1 MLTGAGI
8 DVPGRVR
15 FESVNGVVRVRRAEE
30 GEEGAQMVS
39 KVGQVVTP
47 SWVMQTLGVSVG
59 GAVYAR
65 SGSDAVIELVASTR
79 VRISGSS
86 RR

>member
-1 MLTGAGI
+1 M
-8 DVPGRVR
+8 PGRVR
-15 FESVNGVVRVRRAEE
+15 FEFVNGVVRVRSAEE
-30 GEEGAQMVS
+30 GEAGAQMVS

-47 SWVMQTLGVSVG
+47 PWVMQTLGVDVG

-65 SGSDAVIELVASTR
+65 FGPDDVVELVAWSR
-79 VRISGSS
+79 VRITAGA